1 MRNTTSY
8 NHKCHILKQNAELII
23 QVYASIVERGG
34 KIKDNIL

>member
-1 MRNTTSY
+1 MSY
-8 NHKCHILKQNAELII
+8 FKQNAELII